1 MASNLVFRLTGG
13 ASNSDPNASLG
24 GVMSS
29 NAISGTALNNL
40 FDNVTP
46 AEASA
51 GATEYRMIDVYN
63 SGDAAA
69 ESVELYCSSNTT
81 STSSTLHLG
90 YDATANSHAAGTSL
104 ETLANETTA
113 PASPVI
119 TFADR
124 TSGSKLALPNIAAS
138 QAVRVCVKRIITA
151 GATNTANDTATLA
164 VDFA

>member
-13 ASNSDPNASLG
+13 ASNATPASSLG
-24 GVMSS
+24 GIMSA
-29 NAISGTALNNL
+29 NALSGTALNNL
-40 FDNVTP
+40 FDNVSP
-46 AEASA
+46 EEATA

-81 STSSTLHLG
+81 STYTTLHLG
-90 YDATANSHAAGTSL
+90 YDATNSPHESGDSL

-113 PASPVI
+113 PASPTI

-124 TSGSKLALPNIAAS
+124 TSGAKLALPDIPTGE
-138 QAVRVCVKRIITA
+138 AVRVAVKRIVTA

-164 VDFA
+164 VYFA

>member
-1 MASNLVFRLTGG
+1 MASTLVFRLTGG
-13 ASNSDPNASLG
+13 AANSTPDLSLG
-24 GVMSS
+24 GIMSA
-29 NAISGTALNNL
+29 NALSGTALNNL
-40 FDNVTP
+40 FDNVSP
-46 AEASA
+46 AEATA
-51 GATEYRMIDVYN
+51 GSTEYRMIDVYN
-63 SGDAAA
+63 SGDTTA

-81 STSSTLHLG
+81 STSTTLHLG
-90 YDATANSHAAGTSL
+90 YDATNSPHISGASL

-124 TSGSKLALPNIAAS
+124 TTGSKLALPNIPAGE
-138 QAVRVCVKRIITA
+138 AVRVAVKRIVTA